1 MIRPS
6 KNLAAPLVLASV
18 LTLAPIATLRAAQAL
33 EIVTGCLE
41 LSPAGRYVL
50 RSSEEQITLQDAG
63 GMDKHVGR
71 TVRVT
76 GQWQDNADGRRL
88 KVAKIE
94 YVAEGCGG

>member
-1 MIRPS
+1 MTRRS
-6 KNLAAPLVLASV
+6 KNLAALVVLASV
-18 LTLAPIATLRAAQAL
+18 LALAPTATLRAAQPS
-33 EIVTGCLE
+33 EIVIGCLE
-41 LSPAGRYVL
+41 RSSAGDFVL
-50 RSSEEQITLQDAG
+50 RSSAEEVTLEDAG

-76 GQWQDNADGRRL
+76 GQWQDSANGRRL